1 MSITSAVG
9 TSFAIASTYGTAAT
23 MSAISNANPAVATL
37 SAAHGVIVGDIIE
50 VTSGWDRLN
59 GRLVRVSAVATNDVT
74 LEGIDTSST
83 TNYPAGTGTGSV
95 REITAWTQ
103 ITQITA
109 DFAVSGGG
117 QQYADV
123 TTLADRTQ
131 KRIPTVRDPI
141 DITLP
146 LFDDPSLSWYA
157 TVQTASDTSTLAGLR
172 IVFPNNSRL
181 LANGYWSLR
190 KTPTV
195 SDSTLRGEISI
206 SMSSDPTRYAT

>member
-9 TSFAIASTYGTAAT
+9 TAFAIASAYGSAKT
-23 MSAISNANPAVATL
+23 MSAISNAAAAVATL
-37 SAAHGVIVGDIIE
+37 AASHGVVVGDIVE

-59 GRLVRVSAVATNDVT
+59 GRLARVSAVATNDVT
-74 LEGIDTSST
+74 LEGINTSST
-83 TNYPAGTGTGSV
+83 TDYPAGTGTGSV
-95 REITAWTQ
+95 RVISAWTS
-103 ITQITA
+103 ISQITA
-109 DFAVSGGG
+109 DFSVSGGG

-123 TTLADRTQ
+123 TTLADKTQ

-146 LFDDPSLSWYA
+146 LFDDPSLAWYA
-157 TVQTASDTSTLAGLR
+157 TVQSVSDSSTVAGLR
-172 IVFPNNSRL
+172 IVFPNGSRL

-195 SDSTLRGEISI
+195 QDSTLRGEIAI
-206 SMSSDPTRYAT
+206 SMAADPTRYAT

>member
-1 MSITSAVG
+1 MAITSSVG
-9 TSFAIASTYGTAAT
+9 TAFSIASTYGASKT
-23 MSAISNANPAVATL
+23 MSAISNATSAVATL
-37 SAAHGVIVGDIIE
+37 EASHGVIVGDILE

-59 GRLVRVSAVATNDVT
+59 SRLVRVSAVATNDVT
-74 LEGIDTSST
+74 FENIDTSST

-95 REITAWTQ
+95 REVTAWTQ

-109 DFAVSGGG
+109 DFAVNGGG

-146 LFDDPSLSWYA
+146 LFDDPSLAWYSPVN
-157 TVQTASDTSTLAGLR
+157 TVSESSTTAGLL
-172 IVFPNNSRL
+172 IVFPNSSRL

-195 SDSTLRGEISI
+195 TDSTLRGEIAI
-206 SMSSDPTRYAT
+206 SLAAEPTRYST

>member
-9 TSFAIASTYGTAAT
+9 TTFAIASTYGTAAT
-23 MSAISNANPAVATL
+23 MSAITNANPAVATL
-37 SAAHGVIVGDIIE
+37 SAAHGVVVGDIIE
-50 VTSGWDRLN
+50 ITSGWDRLN

-83 TNYPAGTGTGSV
+83 TNYPAGTGTGTV

-109 DFAVSGGG
+109 DFSVSGGG

-146 LFDDPSLSWYA
+146 LFDDPSLAWFAAVNSVSESS
-157 TVQTASDTSTLAGLR
+157 TVAGLR
-172 IVFPNNSRL
+172 VVFPNNSRL

-195 SDSTLRGEISI
+195 NDSTLRSEIAI
-206 SMSSDPTRYAT
+206 SLAAEPTRYST

>member
-9 TSFAIASTYGTAAT
+9 TAFAIASTYASAKT
-23 MSAISNANPAVATL
+23 MSAVTNAASAVATL
-37 SAAHGVIVGDIIE
+37 AGSHGVVVGDIVE

-59 GRLVRVSAVATNDVT
+59 GRLARVSAVATNDVT
-74 LEGIDTSST
+74 LEGINSSST
-83 TNYPAGTGTGSV
+83 TDYPAGTGTGSV
-95 REITAWTQ
+95 RVISAWTS
-103 ITQITA
+103 ISQITA
-109 DFAVSGGG
+109 DFSVSGGS

-146 LFDDPSLSWYA
+146 LFDDPSLAWYA
-157 TVQTASDTSTLAGLR
+157 AVQSVSDSSTTAGLR
-172 IVFPNNSRL
+172 IVFPNGSRL

-195 SDSTLRGEISI
+195 QDSTLRGEIAI
-206 SMSSDPTRYAT
+206 SMAADPTRYAT

>member
-1 MSITSAVG
+1 MSITSSVG
-9 TSFAIASTYGTAAT
+9 TAFYIASTYGSAKNMTAIT
-23 MSAISNANPAVATL
+23 NANPAVATL
-37 SAAHGVIVGDIIE
+37 AAAHGVIVGDILE

-59 GRLVRVSAVATNDVT
+59 ARLVRVSAVATNDVT
-74 LEGIDTSST
+74 FESIDTSST
-83 TNYPAGTGTGSV
+83 TNYPAGTGTGTV
-95 REITAWTQ
+95 RTISAWTQ

-109 DFAVSGGG
+109 DFSVSGGG

-123 TTLADRTQ
+123 TTLSDRTQ

-146 LFDDPSLSWYA
+146 LFDDPSLSWFT
-157 TVQTASDTSTLAGLR
+157 TVNTASEASTVAGLR
-172 IVFPNNSRL
+172 IVFANSSRL

-195 SDSTLRGEISI
+195 ADNTLRSEIAI
-206 SMSSDPTRYAT
+206 SLASDPTRYST

>member
-1 MSITSAVG
+1 MAITSAVG
-9 TSFAIASTYGTAAT
+9 TTFAIASTYGAAKT
-23 MSAISNANPAVATL
+23 MSAISNATSAVATL
-37 SAAHGVIVGDIIE
+37 EASHGVIVGDILE

-59 GRLVRVSAVATNDVT
+59 ARIVRVSAVATNDVT
-74 LEGIDTSST
+74 FESIDTSST
-83 TNYPAGTGTGSV
+83 TNYPAGTGTGTV

-103 ITQITA
+103 VTQITA
-109 DFAVSGGG
+109 DFAVSGGS

-146 LFDDPSLSWYA
+146 LFDDPSLAWYA
-157 TVQTASDTSTLAGLR
+157 AVNSVSESSTTAAVR
-172 IVFPNNSRL
+172 IVFPNSSRL

-195 SDSTLRGEISI
+195 SDSTLRGEIAI
-206 SMSSDPTRYAT
+206 SLAAEPTRYAT

>member
-1 MSITSAVG
+1 MAITSAVG
-9 TSFAIASTYGTAAT
+9 TTFAIASAYGSAKT

-37 SAAHGVIVGDIIE
+37 AASHGVIVGDIIE
-50 VTSGWDRLN
+50 ITSGWDRLN
-59 GRLVRVSAVATNDVT
+59 GRLARVSAVATNDVT
-74 LEGIDTSST
+74 LEGIDSSDTSNFPS
-83 TNYPAGTGTGSV
+83 GSGTGSV
-95 REITAWTQ
+95 RVVSTWTQ
-103 ITQITA
+103 ITQITS
-109 DFAVSGGG
+109 DFAVNGGG

-146 LFDDPSLSWYA
+146 LFDDPALSWYSA
-157 TVQTASDTSTLAGLR
+157 VNTVSEASTTAGLR
-172 IVFPNNSRL
+172 IVFPNSSRL

-195 SDSTLRGEISI
+195 TDSTLRGEIAI
-206 SMSSDPTRYAT
+206 SLAAEPTRYAT

>member
-9 TSFAIASTYGTAAT
+9 TTFAIASTYGSAKT
-23 MSAISNANPAVATL
+23 MSAISNATSAVATL
-37 SAAHGVIVGDIIE
+37 AASHGVVVGDILE

-74 LEGIDTSST
+74 FEGIDTSST
-83 TNYPAGTGTGSV
+83 TNYPAGTGTGTV
-95 REITAWTQ
+95 RVISAWTQ

-109 DFAVSGGG
+109 DFSVSGGG

-131 KRIPTVRDPI
+131 KRIPTTRDPI

-146 LFDDPSLSWYA
+146 LFDDPSLSWYS
-157 TVQTASDTSTLAGLR
+157 TVQSVSDSSTTAGLR
-172 IVFPNNSRL
+172 VVFPNGSRL

-206 SMSSDPTRYAT
+206 SMAADPTRYAT